1 MTLQKI
7 IKTRAIFLV
16 LSDLP
21 VSLTFFK
28 FYSLILSLVVIS
40 TFLKALTLSR
50 LNFSMLYFPTR
61 VEFVFHRLGTF
72 TTNEPLVS
80 LVVIRKK

>member
-61 VEFVFHRLGTF
+61 VEFVFQRLGTF